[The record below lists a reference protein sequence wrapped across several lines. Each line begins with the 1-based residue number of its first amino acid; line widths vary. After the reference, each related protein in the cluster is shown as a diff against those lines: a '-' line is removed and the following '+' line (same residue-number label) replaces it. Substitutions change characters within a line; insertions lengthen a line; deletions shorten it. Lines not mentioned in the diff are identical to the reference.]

1 MTAPA
6 STRTHIDAVVGA
18 LQAAGLTVYP
28 GGAPEGASGNYV
40 TVYAAG
46 GMVGGDTGTLGDV
59 YRDLVVSF
67 QTTAVADTH
76 EQALWVHDKT
86 VTTLLGAAPTVS
98 GRSPQPIWMDEAPQP
113 VRRDDAAA
121 QPRYLAV
128 ARWVF
133 RTSV

>member
-6 STRTHIDAVVGA
+6 STRTHVDAVIAV
-18 LQAAGLTVYP
+18 LQAAGLTVYA
-28 GGAPEGASGNYV
+28 GGAPEGANGNYV
-40 TVYAAG
+40 TVHAAG
-46 GMVGGDTGTLGDV
+46 GMTGSGTGTLGDV

-86 VTTLLGAAPTVS
+86 VTTLLGAAPTVA

-113 VRRDDAAA
+113 VRRDDNAA

-133 RTSV
+133 RSSV

>member
-6 STRTHIDAVVGA
+6 STREHIDAIVAA
-18 LQAAGLTVYP
+18 LEAASLTVYP
-28 GGAPEGASGNYV
+28 GGAPEGATGNYV

-46 GMVGGDTGTLGDV
+46 GLSGNHTGTLGDV
-59 YRDLVVSF
+59 YRDLTVSF

-76 EQALWVHDKT
+76 EQALLVHDKT
-86 VTTLLGAAPTVS
+86 VTALLGAAPSVS
-98 GRSPQPIWMDEAPQP
+98 GRSPQPIWFDEAPQP